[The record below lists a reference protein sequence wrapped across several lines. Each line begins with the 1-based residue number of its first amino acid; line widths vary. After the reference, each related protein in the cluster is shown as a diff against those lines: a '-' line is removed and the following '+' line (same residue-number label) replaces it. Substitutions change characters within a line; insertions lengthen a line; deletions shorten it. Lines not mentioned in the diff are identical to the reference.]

1 MLTSNK
7 EILTTVTPQQFTHSI
22 KVEELQKGLLIH
34 VHVCRNNE
42 DETIETALRTYEK
55 TIAKFMDHGYK
66 LAPMEGSKT

>member
-1 MLTSNK
+1 
-7 EILTTVTPQQFTHSI
+7 
-22 KVEELQKGLLIH
+22 